1 MATTVRQL
9 VAEFFATFALVFIGA
24 GSVIVDAMSG
34 GEVGLVGVAL
44 AHGVVL
50 AVMVTMTMAI
60 SGGHVNPAVTFGLWL
75 ARKIDTR
82 RAGLYVVAQVAGAVV
97 GALLLRVLFPVGAG
111 DATSWGLPRVSPYI
125 SFPQA
130 VVIEAVLTMFLV
142 SAVFGTA
149 VSPQA
154 PKVGGFGIGLVLVFD
169 ILAAGPLTGAA
180 MNPARALGPAVAAN
194 DWHAHAAYWAGPLLG
209 AAVAGLLWA
218 WVLRLREEP
227 RAPKA

>member
-60 SGGHVNPAVTFGLWL
+60 SGGHVKPAVTFGLWL

-111 DATSWGLPRVSPYI
+111 DATSWGLPRGSPYI
-125 SFPQA
+125 SFPPA
-130 VVIEAVLTMFLV
+130 GVIEAVLTMFLV

-149 VSPQA
+149 VSTQA

-180 MNPARALGPAVAAN
+180 MNPARAFGPALVSD
-194 DWHAHAAYWAGPLLG
+194 DWHAHAVYWAGPLLG
-209 AAVAGLLWA
+209 AAVAAVVWGWLLGLWGG
-218 WVLRLREEP
+218 
-227 RAPKA
+227 RASKT